1 MTDKQSFNNAYNN
14 FLENKDYEH
23 FYESI
28 KDLNIT
34 DNALFYFYKAQWA
47 LKKEKNYQ
55 TAEKYIEECESLL
68 QQNKNLNIREF
79 DIRTLRNKP
88 AFVNDVD
95 IHRRLF
101 RQKVVRNK
109 ACNQV

>member
-1 MTDKQSFNNAYNN
+1 MQPRGSKFEKESSLGKNKYN
-14 FLENKDYEH
+14 
-23 FYESI
+23 
-28 KDLNIT
+28 
-34 DNALFYFYKAQWA
+34 
-47 LKKEKNYQ
+47 
-55 TAEKYIEECESLL
+55 LL
-68 QQNKNLNIREF
+68 QREF